1 MSRWP
6 VQLVLDDAQDG
17 APRFIQISRAIQADI
32 RRGRLVAGTPLPGSR
47 TLASSLG
54 VHRNT
59 VLAAYRELSAE
70 GWIAT
75 REARGTFVSD
85 AIPEVKSRRSAGSA
99 RVDAMSERA
108 GFDLPARGAERLA
121 ELMARGRARE
131 GLMDLGGG
139 IPDVRLVPAME
150 LSRAVRRVLSRA
162 GGASALAYGDPAGPA
177 PLRDALAAMVTAT
190 RGLGATR
197 AHVMVTRGSQMALDL
212 FARLALGPGDVV
224 AVEALGYVPAWEA
237 LRLTGARLV
246 PIPVD
251 GRGVDVTR
259 LAEIAAREPRLR
271 GVYVTPHHQ
280 YPTTVTMSASRRL
293 ALLDVAR
300 ARRLFVLEDDYDHEF
315 HYEGRPVLPLASA
328 DPHGVVVYV
337 GTLSKV
343 LAPALR
349 VGFVVAPPPV
359 IERLAALRRVVD
371 RQGDH
376 VLELALADLLDEG
389 LLQRHIRRT
398 RRVYA
403 ERRDALHALLE
414 QELGGVLT
422 CERPQGGTAVWGRVR
437 RDVDVDA
444 WAARARERGLVLQP
458 GRMFAFDGKARPHL
472 RLGFAQHD
480 PREAREA
487 VRRMVASLPA
497 VSATSRGGSPRA
509 SRARRSTA

>member
-1 MSRWP
+1 
-6 VQLVLDDAQDG
+6 
-17 APRFIQISRAIQADI
+17 
-32 RRGRLVAGTPLPGSR
+32 
-47 TLASSLG
+47 
-54 VHRNT
+54 
-59 VLAAYRELSAE
+59 
-70 GWIAT
+70 
-75 REARGTFVSD
+75 
-85 AIPEVKSRRSAGSA
+85 
-99 RVDAMSERA
+99 
-108 GFDLPARGAERLA
+108 
-121 ELMARGRARE
+121 
-131 GLMDLGGG
+131 
-139 IPDVRLVPAME
+139 
-150 LSRAVRRVLSRA
+150 
-162 GGASALAYGDPAGPA
+162 
-177 PLRDALAAMVTAT
+177 
-190 RGLGATR
+190 
-197 AHVMVTRGSQMALDL
+197 
-212 FARLALGPGDVV
+212 
-224 AVEALGYVPAWEA
+224 
-237 LRLTGARLV
+237 
-246 PIPVD
+246 
-251 GRGVDVTR
+251 
-259 LAEIAAREPRLR
+259 
-271 GVYVTPHHQ
+271 
-280 YPTTVTMSASRRL
+280 MSASRRL